1 MSSAK
6 RITKELENLNKDP
19 PANCSAGPDGDDIF
33 HWTATIMGPVG
44 TPYHGGVFYL
54 NITFPN
60 NYPFKPPK
68 VSFVTKIYHPNIN
81 SSGGICLDILKENW
95 SPALTISKVL
105 ISICSLLDDSQQT
118 IELELFI
125 AIRSRRSQ
133 PVGKTTADLRTAENS
148 IQMGK
153 CSNTSFYHRR
163 NERQSE
169 SRMMYS
175 VM

>member
-1 MSSAK
+1 MFIYHIMSSAK

-105 ISICSLLDDSQQT
+105 ISICSLLDDPNPDDPLVPEIAKLYKKNKVKHDMNAKEYT
-118 IELELFI
+118 IKH
-125 AIRSRRSQ
+125 A
-133 PVGKTTADLRTAENS
+133 T
-148 IQMGK
+148 
-153 CSNTSFYHRR
+153 
-163 NERQSE
+163 
-169 SRMMYS
+169 
-175 VM
+175 

>member
-1 MSSAK
+1 
-6 RITKELENLNKDP
+6 
-19 PANCSAGPDGDDIF
+19 
-33 HWTATIMGPVG
+33 MGPVG

-105 ISICSLLDDSQQT
+105 ISICSLLDDPNP
-118 IELELFI
+118 EDPLVHDI
-125 AIRSRRSQ
+125 ARQFRDDFEAYKI
-133 PVGKTTADLRTAENS
+133 TAADWTQCCA
-148 IQMGK
+148 MG
-153 CSNTSFYHRR
+153 S
-163 NERQSE
+163 
-169 SRMMYS
+169 
-175 VM
+175 